1 MFAGIKR
8 LFGVHNIF
16 DNNEENFIG
25 IKKRPDWERE
35 DGTINKDKQEE
46 ALKEI
51 KYPVI
56 LPDAGLDLLC
66 LQAQYLVIVN
76 YLSYITQFHRINTT

>member
-51 KYPVI
+51 KLHRESSGVTKQK
-56 LPDAGLDLLC
+56 GLNRKL
-66 LQAQYLVIVN
+66 
-76 YLSYITQFHRINTT
+76 